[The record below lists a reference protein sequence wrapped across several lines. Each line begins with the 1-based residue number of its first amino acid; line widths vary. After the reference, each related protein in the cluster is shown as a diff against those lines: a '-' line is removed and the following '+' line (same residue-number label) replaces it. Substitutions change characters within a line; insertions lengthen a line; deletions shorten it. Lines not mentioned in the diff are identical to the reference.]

1 MATVKISSEKK
12 TTVPTT
18 AWLPPEIT
26 ERIEASSKDLGVS
39 KSEIIRLACSMLYGL
54 PLENFSMKTI
64 KKFAIVDKNA

>member
-1 MATVKISSEKK
+1 MATVKISGKQ

-18 AWLPPEIT
+18 AWLPPDIT
-26 ERIEASSKDLGVS
+26 ERLEATSKEQGVS

-54 PLENFSMKTI
+54 PLENFSMKII